1 MAWLRIRS
9 IMPCMDATNLRETT
23 TDAIRYW
30 EPRRLIY
37 NLVLAAIVL
46 TYFAASYP
54 ASKAQLTLDGAQG
67 VFLLAV
73 LANVAHCAA
82 YVADIFAQI
91 SGYRELWHRY
101 RWILFV
107 IGMLFAGIITRFV
120 AMGMFVGS
128 NR

>member
-1 MAWLRIRS
+1 
-9 IMPCMDATNLRETT
+9 MDATSLRENA

-37 NLVLAAIVL
+37 NAVLAAIVL
-46 TYFAASYP
+46 IYFAMSYP

-73 LANVAHCAA
+73 LANAAYCAA
-82 YVADIFAQI
+82 YVADIFVQI
-91 SGYRELWHRY
+91 SGDREPWRQY
-101 RWILFV
+101 RWILFL
-107 IGMLFAGIITRFV
+107 IGILFAGIITRFF
-120 AMGMFVGS
+120 AMGMFVGA

>member
-1 MAWLRIRS
+1 MASPRIRS
-9 IMPCMDATNLRETT
+9 IIPSMDTTNLREGA
-23 TDAIRYW
+23 TDAIRFW

-37 NLVLAAIVL
+37 NAVLAAIVL
-46 TYFAASYP
+46 LYCAKNYP
-54 ASKAQLTLDGAQG
+54 ASKAQLTFDGAQG

-73 LANVAHCAA
+73 LANVVYCAA

-91 SGYRELWHRY
+91 SGYRELWQRY